1 MPSPLPDLPNTIT
14 DPAVKAFI
22 EKYYA
27 VSNDADVHD
36 DYAGLFIP
44 EGEFSMNDKKAI
56 GTKRNSPPTFF
67 PLPSHKFY
75 SSLNPTKTFNTS
87 PEIRDLRKAIWSH
100 VPGRD
105 HSPVQI
111 YTHGDDQMEP
121 MIHGE
126 VSYKHHA
133 GHETGADW
141 AAKMKLEKQGGEIKV
156 AVYHIIVVSDI
167 FYFFSLFNLRRRGRR
182 GQLDRRYQMG

>member
-1 MPSPLPDLPNTIT
+1 MPSQLPDLPNTVT
-14 DPAVKAFI
+14 DPDVKKFI

-36 DYAGLFIP
+36 DYADLFTSD
-44 EGEFSMNDKKAI
+44 GEFSMNDKKAQ
-56 GTKRNSPPTFF
+56 GTKQ
-67 PLPSHKFY
+67 
-75 SSLNPTKTFNTS
+75 
-87 PEIRDLRKAIWSH
+87 IRDLRKAIWSH

-111 YTHGDDQMEP
+111 YTHGDDQMDL
-121 MIHGE
+121 MILGE

-141 AAKMKLEKQGGEIKV
+141 AAKMKLEKQGDKV
-156 AVYHIIVVSDI
+156 KVVRYHIIVVSA
-167 FYFFSLFNLRRRGRR
+167 FLFFSCLV
-182 GQLDRRYQMG
+182 QLIDGEGGMCGWVG